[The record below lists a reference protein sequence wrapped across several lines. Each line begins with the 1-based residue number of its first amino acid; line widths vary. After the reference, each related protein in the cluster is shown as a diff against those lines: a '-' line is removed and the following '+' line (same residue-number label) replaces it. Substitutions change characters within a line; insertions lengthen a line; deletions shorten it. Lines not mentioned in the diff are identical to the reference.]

1 MLYIQ
6 RTLMLFAIVFTTYA
20 GNAQA
25 KEAYKI
31 LMFGDS
37 ITAGYGLEAKE
48 APPAQLE
55 ALLQQEGYD
64 VVVINAGV
72 SGDTTSAGR
81 SRLKWTLDKY
91 NPDAVILAL
100 GGNDMLRG
108 INPSIT
114 RENINAMLTLI
125 TSTKRSV
132 ILSSVQAPSN
142 LGVAYKG
149 QLEKTYTDLATEYDV
164 TLYPFLIQNTFGK
177 TELMQRDG
185 IHPNAKGAAQI
196 ANELAEFLSDELE
209 MGSKSLKGAS

>member
-1 MLYIQ
+1 MKCPRISH
-6 RTLMLFAIVFTTYA
+6 RA
-20 GNAQA
+20 
-25 KEAYKI
+25 
-31 LMFGDS
+31 
-37 ITAGYGLEAKE
+37 
-48 APPAQLE
+48 
-55 ALLQQEGYD
+55 
-64 VVVINAGV
+64 
-72 SGDTTSAGR
+72 
-81 SRLKWTLDKY
+81 
-91 NPDAVILAL
+91 
-100 GGNDMLRG
+100 
-108 INPSIT
+108 
-114 RENINAMLTLI
+114 ENINAMLTLI

-209 MGSKSLKGAS
+209 MPNQD

>member
-1 MLYIQ
+1 MLYLQ
-6 RTLMLFAIVFTTYA
+6 RTLMLFAIVFSTYA
-20 GNAQA
+20 GNTQA
-25 KEAYKI
+25 KETYKI

-37 ITAGYGLEAKE
+37 ITAGYGLETKD
-48 APPAQLE
+48 APPSQLE
-55 ALLQQEGYD
+55 ALLQQVGYD

-114 RENINAMLTLI
+114 RENIDAMLALLA
-125 TSTKRSV
+125 SRNAAV

-149 QLEKTYTDLATEYDV
+149 QLEKTYKDLASEHEV
-164 TLYPFLIQNTFGK
+164 ILYPFLIQNTYGNS
-177 TELMQRDG
+177 ELMQRDG
-185 IHPNAKGAAQI
+185 IHPNAKGAELI

-209 MGSKSLKGAS
+209 MPNLD